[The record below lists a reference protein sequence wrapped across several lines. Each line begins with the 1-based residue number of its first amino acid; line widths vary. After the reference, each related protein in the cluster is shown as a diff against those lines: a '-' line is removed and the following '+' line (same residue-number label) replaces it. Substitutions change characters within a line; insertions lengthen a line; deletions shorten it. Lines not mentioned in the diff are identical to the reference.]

1 MDINPTAPA
10 TARREI
16 LIHAPVEKVWQI
28 QSDIE
33 NWSAWQP
40 DITSAKLDGGL
51 KMGSTFRWKAQGL
64 TITSR
69 LYTVEPP
76 HRLGWTGVALGMSA
90 IHNWKFEARGDATLA
105 VTEESLSGWLTR
117 LMLLFDPRFLE
128 KSLEATLQRLKNKA
142 EA

>member
-1 MDINPTAPA
+1 MNIDTTAPA
-10 TARREI
+10 VARREI
-16 LIHAPVEKVWQI
+16 LIHAPVEKVWQT

-40 DITSAKLDGGL
+40 DITSAKLNGGL

-69 LYTVEPP
+69 LHTVEPP
-76 HRLGWTGVALGMSA
+76 RRLGWTGVALGMSA
-90 IHNWKFEARGDATLA
+90 IHNWRFEARGDATLA

-117 LMLLFDPRFLE
+117 LMLFFDPRFLE
-128 KSLEATLQRLKNKA
+128 KSLEATLQRLKVKA

>member
-1 MDINPTAPA
+1 MNINLTAPA
-10 TARREI
+10 VARREI
-16 LIHAPVEKVWQI
+16 LIDAPVEKVWQI
-28 QSDIE
+28 QTDIE
-33 NWSAWQP
+33 NWSAWQH
-40 DITSAKLDGGL
+40 DITSAKLNGGL

-69 LYTVEPP
+69 LHTVQPP

-90 IHNWKFEARGDATLA
+90 IHNWRFEARGDATLA

-117 LMLLFDPRFLE
+117 LMLFFDPRFLE
-128 KSLEATLQRLKNKA
+128 KSLEATLQRLKVKA